1 VVKLLLN
8 AGADVEAKDADG
20 YFALFIAAQEGH
32 PKVVKLLLDAGAD
45 KDKTANG
52 QTSLS
57 IATNNGHTEVVQLL
71 LDARTDAPLE
81 THNPVR
87 PILGGNSAQMMPL
100 DINLFVMLS
109 NELRDLHVV
118 PHLGLE

>member
-1 VVKLLLN
+1 M
-8 AGADVEAKDADG
+8 EAEDANG

-32 PKVVKLLLDAGAD
+32 SKVVKLLLDAGAD

-57 IATNNGHTEVVQLL
+57 IATEKGHTEVVQLL
-71 LDARTDAPLE
+71 LDARNDAPLE
-81 THNPVR
+81 TENPVR
-87 PILGGNSAQMMPL
+87 PILGGTSAQMMPL
-100 DINLFVMLS
+100 DINLFSMLA
-109 NELRDLHVV
+109 NELRDLHAI